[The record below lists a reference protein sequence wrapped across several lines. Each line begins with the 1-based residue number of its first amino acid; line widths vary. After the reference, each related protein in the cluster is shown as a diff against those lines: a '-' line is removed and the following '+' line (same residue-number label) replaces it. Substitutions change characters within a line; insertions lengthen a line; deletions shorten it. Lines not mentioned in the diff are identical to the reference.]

1 MLEIHLYTIDTI
13 PSIKLKGKIDGL
25 TGPDIGVKL
34 DELETSGE
42 RNILI
47 DFSGVNFINS
57 SGLNVFITHYKKL
70 KEIGGELYL
79 ISPGN
84 SVNNIFRIS
93 GLMNLFKFFE
103 SAGSAVKYI
112 TAAKNTDHVESFI
125 NAGIKFEVI
134 KHVSSQCELIITG
147 DTLKLETGYCEKDMT
162 SINSEDAQYGLGLAA
177 LGNGFE
183 DVRETF
189 GESVIINKSFFSY
202 PAVKHSYPD
211 YMLSSH
217 SAELFG
223 NAVKYNFLNGFY
235 FSGEPSAVLKFD
247 STGEAIDI
255 EALLKTCLKFAD
267 GDLFGIVLLGISG
280 GVNGINLKK
289 IPLKK
294 KFCPETQ
301 KSSERTTSH
310 DINENKTATGL
321 QLKLSGNSSDKNIFN
336 KWFDYTI
343 EPEYFN
349 NVMSAVGVIRK
360 SGTTK
365 NSDAAPKK
373 SSEGL
378 FPQSGNSH
386 LHCAVFERGLQNILL
401 SKNINDF
408 SKELSRVTNN
418 YKVHKVFHL
427 LSGSKIKSGFA
438 GIFKLIVNK

>member
-1 MLEIHLYTIDTI
+1 MLEINLHTIDTI

-34 DELETSGE
+34 DELETAGE
-42 RNILI
+42 RNIII

-70 KEIGGELYL
+70 KEIGGELCL
-79 ISPGN
+79 ISLGN
-84 SVNNIFRIS
+84 PADNVFRIS
-93 GLMNLFKFFE
+93 GLLNLFRFFE
-103 SAGSAVKYI
+103 SAVEAVKYI
-112 TAAKNTDHVESFI
+112 TDAKNTDHVESFI
-125 NAGIKFEVI
+125 NAGIKFDVI
-134 KHVSSQCELIITG
+134 KHVGSQCELIITG
-147 DTLKLETGYCEKDMT
+147 DTLKLETGYSEKDMT

-183 DVRETF
+183 DVREIF

-223 NAVKYNFLNGFY
+223 NVVKYNFLNGFY
-235 FSGEPSAVLKFD
+235 FRGEPSVVLKFD

-255 EALLKTCLKFAD
+255 EALAKTCSKYAD
-267 GDLFGIVLLGISG
+267 SDLFGIVLLGISG

-289 IPLKK
+289 IPLEKG
-294 KFCPETQ
+294 TGQ
-301 KSSERTTSH
+301 TTSH
-310 DINENKTATGL
+310 DTYEKKTASGL
-321 QLKLSGNSSDKNIFN
+321 QHKLSGNSNDKNIFN

-349 NVMSAVGVIRK
+349 NVISAVGVIRI
-360 SGTTK
+360 
-365 NSDAAPKK
+365 NSEAAALK
-373 SSEGL
+373 GL

-386 LHCAVFERGLQNILL
+386 LHCAVFESGLQNILL

-408 SKELSRVTNN
+408 SKELIRVTNN
-418 YKVHKVFHL
+418 YKVHKVLHL

-438 GIFKLIVNK
+438 GIFKLIINK